1 MYDTD
6 RLYDLIIEQLKEC
19 VDMDDYELQN
29 ADEYEEDMMN
39 YEDGIKDCILCNN
52 DFDWYGDKGREVLA
66 EYADCYEGHSYET
79 LARVLTDV
87 DFAIDIIWQAK
98 FDEAIEDL
106 IELFVQYHKS

>member
-6 RLYDLIIEQLKEC
+6 RLYDLIVEQLKEC

-39 YEDGIKDCILCNN
+39 YEDDIKDCILCNSE
-52 DFDWYGDKGREVLA
+52 DGREILA
-66 EYADCYEGHSYET
+66 EYSDCYEGHSYET
-79 LARVLTDV
+79 LARVLTDI
-87 DFAIDIIWQAK
+87 DFAIDIIWRVK

-106 IELFVQYHKS
+106 MELFMQNHKS